1 MSADKGGGRSQKFD
15 VKYDVQIIKA
25 KYEVQTPQ
33 PKLLWRISK
42 RFVSTF
48 LFALRSAAT
57 TVLGFVYKQ

>member
-1 MSADKGGGRSQKFD
+1 MSADEGGGRSQKFD
-15 VKYDVQIIKA
+15 VKYDVQIKP
-25 KYEVQTPQ
+25 KCEVQTPQ